1 MKRFAHKRG
10 SVLMELIIVMPVYI
24 VLLAGTFMLGD
35 SLVFGTRLAHS
46 ERCRIFDGST
56 GADIDRRNFY
66 ADTRV
71 EGAWTLRTDIK
82 ETGRYKLPA
91 YGIAGMLLFG
101 DQTFEGKKEKG
112 KMRMLIDGGTVSVY
126 SKDNGDGRAYKYNVY
141 MLRRNRDLNGGMSW
155 RDNRR
160 HSSQLLCSRDNGG
173 NVEVWKKHV
182 RDEKWHEVINDGAH
196 GNGSLPFPSESDVS
210 AYYTRYGG
218 FMTLLGEEN

>member
-1 MKRFAHKRG
+1 MKRSGHKRG

-66 ADTRV
+66 ADTGV

-101 DQTFEGKKEKG
+101 DQTFEGTKETG
-112 KMRMLIDGGTVSVY
+112 TMRALMDGGTVPVY
-126 SKDNGDGRAYKYNVY
+126 SKDNDSGRAYRYNVY
-141 MLRRNRDLNGGMSW
+141 VLRRNRDLNGGMSW

-160 HSSQLLCSRDNGG
+160 NSSQLLCSRDNGG
-173 NVEVWKKHV
+173 NVEVWRRHV
-182 RDEKWHEVINDGAH
+182 ANEGWHGVINDGAA
-196 GNGSLPFPSESDVS
+196 GNGSLPFPSGSGVT
-210 AYYTRYGG
+210 ACYTRYGG
-218 FMTLLGEEN
+218 FMTLLGGN